1 VYYLTYNYEEVGVL
15 TELIWDGGKFTQGLS
30 DFALKD
36 GKFI

>member
-1 VYYLTYNYEEVGVL
+1 MVYWGGIPEPEAA
-15 TELIWDGGKFTQGLS
+15 GKFTQGLS